1 MEEQNKG
8 IEKMTDT
15 DEQLVR
21 ETRNGNKD
29 AFEEIVKRY
38 YQNIL
43 NFMLHFLG
51 DRELAKDLS
60 QECFLKLFQNI
71 ESFRGESKLD
81 TYIYS
86 IAKNLCFQHH
96 RKAKVEK
103 AFGLDSDLNEIKD
116 DGKELLS
123 DTAPNPLEAIINKE
137 TLSLVLK
144 SIRSLP
150 LEQRVVFILSERQNL
165 SYAEIAKI
173 LKCPV
178 GTVASR
184 KWQAVKSLKEKLK
197 KVLKD

>member
-1 MEEQNKG
+1 
-8 IEKMTDT
+8 MTIT

-38 YQNIL
+38 YKKIL
-43 NFMLHFLG
+43 NFIFHFLG
-51 DRELAKDLS
+51 DKELAEDLS
-60 QECFLKLFQNI
+60 QECFCNLFQNI
-71 ESFRGESKLD
+71 GSFRGESKLD

-103 AFGLDSDLNEIKD
+103 SFELDSDLIKIKD

-123 DTAPNPLEAIINKE
+123 DTASNPLEAIINKE

-150 LEQRVVFILSERQNL
+150 LEQRVVFLLSEQQNL

>member
-1 MEEQNKG
+1 
-8 IEKMTDT
+8 MTVT
-15 DEQLVR
+15 DEQLVK
-21 ETRNGNKD
+21 EVNQGNRN
-29 AFEEIVKRY
+29 AFEVIVKKY
-38 YQNIL
+38 YQKIL
-43 NFMLHFLG
+43 NFIFHFLG
-51 DRELAKDLS
+51 DKELAQDLS
-60 QECFLKLFQNI
+60 QECFIKLFQNM
-71 ESFRGESKLD
+71 ESFRGESRLD

-86 IAKNLCFQHH
+86 IAKNLCFQYH
-96 RKAKVEK
+96 RKTKVEK
-103 AFGLDSDLNEIKD
+103 SFGLDSDLNEIKNE
-116 DGKELLS
+116 GKEVLS
-123 DTAPNPLEAIINKE
+123 DTASNPLEAIINKE

-184 KWQAVKSLKEKLK
+184 KWQAVKSLKEKLE